1 MKRSHFVIIT
11 GLSGAGKSQAIKCFE
26 DFGFFCV
33 DNLPT
38 TLLPKFA
45 EICDQSQGRLERVAL
60 GIDIREG
67 EFLDNLFD
75 EMEYLKE
82 NGFSY
87 EILFL
92 EARTEL
98 LINRFSETRRKHPL
112 GRYKSLRAAL
122 EGERRKLAKLRRAAD
137 HIIDTSDVNIH
148 QLKSRLTKTFAQTS
162 PARRLSI
169 NMMSFGYRYG
179 VPAEVDMVF
188 DVRFLANPNYV
199 PHLKQKTGNHK
210 EVIQYVLESP
220 ISNEFIEKLKDIL
233 EFLLPQF
240 TKEGKSYFTLAFGCT
255 GGRHRS
261 VVFANLMAKFLQK
274 KDFDVSVS
282 HRDIRK
288 NDRR

>member
-26 DFGFFCV
+26 DFDYFCI

-38 TLLPKFA
+38 TLIPKFA
-45 EICDQSQGRLERVAL
+45 EICEQSRGRLKQVAL

-67 EFLDNLFD
+67 GFLDSFFD
-75 EMEYLKE
+75 EMEYLKK

-98 LINRFSETRRKHPL
+98 LINRYSETRRKHPL
-112 GRYKSLRAAL
+112 GRYKSLRSAL

-137 HIIDTSDVNIH
+137 HIIDTSGLNIH
-148 QLKSRLTKTFAQTS
+148 QLKARLTKTFAQS
-162 PARRLSI
+162 GRSEGLAV
-169 NMMSFGYRYG
+169 NMLSFGYRYG

-199 PHLKQKTGNHK
+199 PRLKQRTGNHK
-210 EVIQYVLESP
+210 DVVRYVLDSP
-220 ISNEFIEKLKDIL
+220 VSKQFIDKLEDML
-233 EFLLPQF
+233 GFLLPQF
-240 TKEGKSYFTLAFGCT
+240 KKEGKSYLTLAFGCT

-261 VVFANLMAKFLQK
+261 VVFANLTGKLLK
-274 KDFDVSVS
+274 EKDFAVTVS
-282 HRDIRK
+282 HRDVRRK
-288 NDRR
+288 